1 MNIDSNMLARYFLG
15 ECTEW
20 EKEAIRVWLESDE
33 AHKKQFIRERIRFD
47 ASVVIDEIG
56 YRLLPLPIKG
66 KTFIWNTLKIAQQFL
81 FLLQVAIV
89 FLFISLA
96 SRRVRCKASMYPL
109 VAGLLLHCLTE
120 HLSG

>member
-47 ASVVIDEIG
+47 ASVVIDEN
-56 YRLLPLPIKG
+56 RLSSSATSNKG
-66 KTFIWNTLKIAQQFL
+66 K